1 MSMRFDPVTGERI
14 QEDGQNL
21 PEHQDQA
28 SPSGTGDSGQFQQS
42 YFYQQPEQPADT
54 GQTGKKKKGV
64 IFAVLAVLLVLA
76 AGAAVWVMKSGIFS
90 SNSAKVA
97 EAIVNTFSDT
107 DYLAEAFQFGT
118 ILLAD
123 ESTVTFS
130 GESQDYGMELKFLSG
145 KTRKQMQG
153 SVDVP
158 GFMEVDFQ
166 AELTEEQLKVQI
178 PSVTDYMFTYN
189 YHEPK
194 NGYLK
199 DYYGDSL
206 DDIDEMLE
214 ALYSPERQMEADT
227 GLAKTIAEELGKLEF
242 EKASGEEFEVDQE
255 KRTCMGI
262 STTVTRESLQNIFDE
277 IEDTMLDSVE
287 GAYGYNSYMT
297 EYYFDDL
304 EQSISEMKDVELTFF
319 IYKKKLACIRAKTG
333 EEEAELR
340 FLGGDT
346 RMQNMQFLTGGEE
359 LLRIKGK
366 NGDSTEE
373 KKVFVEGEETLSLE
387 YNRETGGLDLDIMD
401 IGSGGR
407 AVITGNVFLDK
418 DSFRASI
425 DRMMIDGQPVDLTF
439 GMTIKKGASFKNFE
453 GREFDLGQAS
463 TEDIQALL
471 VELNL
476 L

>member
-14 QEDGQNL
+14 QEDGQNIQ
-21 PEHQDQA
+21 EHQDQA
-28 SPSGTGDSGQFQQS
+28 SPSGTEDSGQPQQP

-54 GQTGKKKKGV
+54 GKKKKGV
-64 IFAVLAVLLVLA
+64 ILAILAVLLVLA
-76 AGAAVWVMKSGIFS
+76 AGAVVWIMKSGIFS
-90 SNSAKVA
+90 SNSAKVT
-97 EAIVNTFSDT
+97 EAVANTFSDT
-107 DYLAEAFQFGT
+107 DYLAEAFQFGS

-130 GESQDYGMELKFLSG
+130 GEAQDFAMELQFLSG

-158 GFMEVDFQ
+158 DFIEVDFQ
-166 AELTEEQLKVQI
+166 AELTEEQLRVQV
-178 PSVTDYMFTYN
+178 PSVTDYIFTYN

-194 NGYLK
+194 TGYLK

-242 EKASGEEFEVDQE
+242 EKAAGEEFEVDQE
-255 KRTCMGI
+255 KRKCTGI
-262 STTVTRESLQNIFDE
+262 STTVTRESMQNIFDE

-287 GAYGYNSYMT
+287 SAYGYNSYMV
-297 EYYFDDL
+297 EYYFDDI
-304 EQSISEMKDVELTFF
+304 EQSISEMRDVELTFF

-333 EEEAELR
+333 EEEAEIR

-346 RMQNMQFLTGGEE
+346 RMQNMQFLTDGEE
-359 LLRIKGK
+359 MLRIE
-366 NGDSTEE
+366 GDNVGSAEV
-373 KKVFVEGEETLSLE
+373 KKVFTEGEETLDLE
-387 YNRETGGLDLDIMD
+387 YDRETGDLDISAD
-401 IGSGGR
+401 GGR
-407 AVITGNVFLDK
+407 TAIKGNVFLDK
-418 DSFRASI
+418 DSFTASL
-425 DRMMIDGQPVDLTF
+425 DRIMTEGQFVDLTL
-439 GMTIKKGASFKNFE
+439 GMTIKKGASFQELE

-463 TEDIQALL
+463 MEDMQELL